1 MGGGCQYVCDEAVDV
16 LLAEMECSKNV
27 WCSLEERERAS
38 PVATRQRK
46 MKLRQLESWLQQ
58 ANGFADPKMELEQY
72 ATSPQIA
79 GLYSKCRRVT
89 QRHTHGFFHILLR
102 LLSSLS

>member
-1 MGGGCQYVCDEAVDV
+1 
-16 LLAEMECSKNV
+16 
-27 WCSLEERERAS
+27 
-38 PVATRQRK
+38 

-89 QRHTHGFFHILLR
+89 TKAHTR
-102 LLSSLS
+102 LLSYTSSIAFIP

>member
-1 MGGGCQYVCDEAVDV
+1 
-16 LLAEMECSKNV
+16 
-27 WCSLEERERAS
+27 
-38 PVATRQRK
+38 

-89 QRHTHGFFHILLR
+89 TKAHT
-102 LLSSLS
+102 LSYTSSIAFIP